1 LFLRIIGNDRFIVR
15 QNEPLRL
22 EHVSGQVRE
31 VLRGNGWETG
41 NVAATIHSART
52 LVPGS
57 GFFFRGLIAI
67 SFVLRRRVQVG
78 SVTRTRTK
86 MRNMNV
92 PSSLKTGSVTGTH
105 PREKNG
111 NSQQ

>member
-1 LFLRIIGNDRFIVR
+1 M
-15 QNEPLRL
+15 
-22 EHVSGQVRE
+22 
-31 VLRGNGWETG
+31 
-41 NVAATIHSART
+41 AATIHSART

-92 PSSLKTGSVTGTH
+92 PSSLKAGSVTGTH